1 MLRFQAKQE
10 ADKQKA
16 LILEK
21 FEALKKKGRFGPED
35 LNSLDLGFTRNGEG
49 QPNTT
54 GQSAL
59 TKTLSPVEEIQSQ
72 PQRYSV
78 QATA

>member
-1 MLRFQAKQE
+1 MMRFQAKQDAE
-10 ADKQKA
+10 KQKA
-16 LILEK
+16 IILEK

-35 LNSLDLGFTRNGEG
+35 FNSLDLGFTKTLDG
-49 QPNTT
+49 QGNTN
-54 GQSAL
+54 QSAL

-78 QATA
+78 